1 MKRIR
6 QIHLYLGVF
15 FAPLFIFFAISGALQ
30 TFRLQESPKG
40 STYSPP
46 GWIVRFAEVHKNQ
59 RPVQDRSVAP
69 SVPLKWFL
77 VLMSLGLIASSI
89 LGIYMAFKN
98 KIDWR
103 IVCGLIALGVVI
115 PVAMLYL

>member
-6 QIHLYLGVF
+6 QIHLYLGVL

-59 RPVQDRSVAP
+59 RPVADRSVSP
-69 SVPLKWFL
+69 SVALKWFL
-77 VLMSLGLIASSI
+77 VLMSLGLIISSI
-89 LGIYMAFKN
+89 LGIYMAFKV
-98 KIDWR
+98 KTDWR
-103 IVCGLIALGVVI
+103 IVCGLISLGVII
-115 PVAMLYL
+115 PVALLYM